1 MSESQPGRTG
11 DAKGHG
17 AGGEPHGAAEGDGA
31 IRVVLA
37 DDHPVYR
44 DGLAALLG
52 SVGGIEVVATAATG
66 AEAVSAAAE
75 HEPDVVVM
83 DVSMPV
89 LNGIEATRAVTTAH
103 PHIGV
108 VVLTMSEDDATVFS
122 AMQAGARGY
131 LLKGAN
137 QAEIVR
143 AITAV
148 AGGEAIFGPALA
160 RRIADF
166 FAARTPVAESAF
178 PQLTARER
186 EILDLVAAG
195 RSNAQIASTL
205 FLSPKTVRNNVSN
218 VFAKL
223 HVADRAEAIVR
234 AREAGLG
241 R

>member
-1 MSESQPGRTG
+1 MSEPV
-11 DAKGHG
+11 
-17 AGGEPHGAAEGDGA
+17 
-31 IRVVLA
+31 RVMLV

-52 SVGGIEVVATAATG
+52 SLEGVEVAGTAADG
-66 AEAVSAAAE
+66 LEAVERARE
-75 HEPDVVVM
+75 LQPDVVVM
-83 DVSMPV
+83 DVQMPR
-89 LNGIEATRAVTTAH
+89 LDGIEATRRITADS

-108 VVLTMSEDDATVFS
+108 VVLTMAEEDQTLFA
-122 AMQAGARGY
+122 AMRAGARGY

-148 AGGEAIFGPALA
+148 AQGEAIFGPAVA
-160 RRIADF
+160 RRVAEF
-166 FAARTPVAESAF
+166 FAGAAVSSSPSAF
-178 PQLTARER
+178 PQLTAREH
-186 EILDLVAAG
+186 EVLALVAAG
-195 RSNAQIASTL
+195 RSNAQIAAEL

-223 HVADRAEAIVR
+223 HVADRAEAIIR
-234 AREAGLG
+234 ARDAGLG

>member
-1 MSESQPGRTG
+1 MH
-11 DAKGHG
+11 D
-17 AGGEPHGAAEGDGA
+17 EP
-31 IRVVLA
+31 IRVLLA

-44 DGLAALLG
+44 EGLAALLT
-52 SVGGIEVVATAATG
+52 SVEGLEVVGTAEDGLAAVALAT
-66 AEAVSAAAE
+66 ELQ
-75 HEPDVVVM
+75 PDVVVM
-83 DVSMPV
+83 DVQMPG
-89 LNGIEATRAVTTAH
+89 LDGIEATRRLTTAS

-108 VVLTMSEDDATVFS
+108 VVLTMAEEDATLFS

-137 QAEIVR
+137 QAEITR
-143 AITAV
+143 AVTAV
-148 AGGEAIFGPALA
+148 SRGEAIFGPAIA

-166 FAARTPVAESAF
+166 FASPPAGGSVAEQAF

-186 EILDLVAAG
+186 EILELVAAG
-195 RSNAQIASTL
+195 RSNGQIASAL

-218 VFAKL
+218 IFAKL

-241 R
+241 H

>member
-1 MSESQPGRTG
+1 MP
-11 DAKGHG
+11 DD
-17 AGGEPHGAAEGDGA
+17 P
-31 IRVVLA
+31 IRVMLA

-52 SVGGIEVVATAATG
+52 SVPGIEVVATAGTG
-66 AEAVSAAAE
+66 EEAVAQAAE
-75 HEPDVVVM
+75 LQPDVVVM
-83 DVSMPV
+83 DVQMPGID
-89 LNGIEATRAVTTAH
+89 GIEATRRVTADS

-108 VVLTMSEDDATVFS
+108 VMLTMAEEDSTLFA
-122 AMQAGARGY
+122 AMRAGARGY

-148 AGGEAIFGPALA
+148 ARGEAIFGPA
-160 RRIADF
+160 IAT
-166 FAARTPVAESAF
+166 RVAEFLAAAPAAATDQVF

-186 EILDLVAAG
+186 EILSLVAAG

-218 VFAKL
+218 IFAKL
-223 HVADRAEAIVR
+223 HVADRAAAIIQ

-241 R
+241 T

>member
-1 MSESQPGRTG
+1 M
-11 DAKGHG
+11 
-17 AGGEPHGAAEGDGA
+17 GEPEP

-52 SVGGIEVVATAATG
+52 SVDGLQVVGTAADG
-66 AEAVSAAAE
+66 REAVAVTGE
-75 HEPDVVVM
+75 TQPDVVVM
-83 DVSMPV
+83 DVNMPG
-89 LNGIEATRAVTTAH
+89 LNGIDATRQVTTDS
-103 PHIGV
+103 PHVGV
-108 VVLTMSEDDATVFS
+108 VVLTMSEDDSTVFA

-143 AITAV
+143 AVTAV
-148 AGGEAIFGPALA
+148 AHGEVIFGPAMA
-160 RRIADF
+160 KRVAEF
-166 FAARTPVAESAF
+166 FAAAAASGSAVAAVF
-178 PQLTARER
+178 PELTTRER

-195 RSNAQIASTL
+195 RSNAQIASAL

-218 VFAKL
+218 IFAKL
-223 HVADRAEAIVR
+223 HVADRAQAIVR

-241 R
+241 H

>member
-1 MSESQPGRTG
+1 MH
-11 DAKGHG
+11 D
-17 AGGEPHGAAEGDGA
+17 EP
-31 IRVVLA
+31 IRVLLA

-44 DGLAALLG
+44 DGLAALLA
-52 SVGGIEVVATAATG
+52 SVDGLEVVGTAEDGLAAVALAT
-66 AEAVSAAAE
+66 ELQ
-75 HEPDVVVM
+75 PDVVVM
-83 DVSMPV
+83 DVQMPG
-89 LNGIEATRAVTTAH
+89 LDGIEATRRLTSAS

-108 VVLTMSEDDATVFS
+108 VVLTMAEEDATLFA

-137 QAEIVR
+137 QAEITR
-143 AITAV
+143 AVTAV
-148 AGGEAIFGPALA
+148 ARGEAIFGPAIA

-166 FAARTPVAESAF
+166 FAGAPAGGTAAEQAF

-186 EILDLVAAG
+186 EILELVAAG
-195 RSNAQIASTL
+195 RSNGQIASTL

-218 VFAKL
+218 IFAKL

-241 R
+241 H

>member
-1 MSESQPGRTG
+1 MQ
-11 DAKGHG
+11 D
-17 AGGEPHGAAEGDGA
+17 EP
-31 IRVVLA
+31 IRVLLA

-44 DGLAALLG
+44 DGLAALLA
-52 SVGGIEVVATAATG
+52 SVEGLDVVGTAEDGEVAVVLAT
-66 AEAVSAAAE
+66 ELQ
-75 HEPDVVVM
+75 PDVVVM
-83 DVSMPV
+83 DVQMPG
-89 LNGIEATRAVTTAH
+89 LDGIEATRRLTAAN

-108 VVLTMSEDDATVFS
+108 VILTMGEEDATLFS

-143 AITAV
+143 AVTAV
-148 AGGEAIFGPALA
+148 ARGEAIFGPAIA
-160 RRIADF
+160 RRIAEF
-166 FAARTPVAESAF
+166 FAGSPAAGSAAEQAF

-186 EILDLVAAG
+186 EILELVAAG
-195 RSNAQIASTL
+195 RSNAQIAGTL

-218 VFAKL
+218 IFAKL

-241 R
+241 T